1 MDNLVRHQSVAVD
14 KTVMFNLVPN
24 TKPSFQKVR
33 NDFIRHPQQF
43 PIEFRRTRTW
53 AWSAQNQQSPS
64 GDLGLSFVSRKY
76 IPTGTKMELSI
87 PLRGVVQ
94 KFQGT
99 VVMVREIL
107 EGFEIGLWLASADDA
122 SRARLVEQICHL
134 ECSLLD
140 TKERFE
146 EPDQTTTRLSPNRRL
161 AS

>member
-1 MDNLVRHQSVAVD
+1 MDNLVHHQSVAVD
-14 KTVMFNLVPN
+14 KTVMPNLVPN

-53 AWSAQNQQSPS
+53 AWSMRDQKLPS
-64 GDLGLSFVSRKY
+64 GDLGLSFVSRKT

-99 VVMVREIL
+99 VVMVRETS

-134 ECSLLD
+134 ECSLLG
-140 TKERFE
+140 
-146 EPDQTTTRLSPNRRL
+146 N
-161 AS
+161 